1 MDAELTDDKRDGNN
15 LKESS
20 PERRLLSDSHPLFQ
34 NFLSSKDRHQVLER
48 AIQSAR
54 NGIVITDPRLPDNPI
69 VYSNQ
74 AFSDMTGY
82 GLDEILGKNCRF
94 LQGNEHEQP
103 EVDEMRQAI
112 VQGISFTTVLRNFKK
127 DGTLFFN
134 ELSIAP
140 VHDDK
145 GELINFVGVQNDV
158 TSRKE
163 AERQVSEFHSMVSHE
178 LRTPL
183 TSIKA
188 SLGLVEEGSAGEMP
202 QAAMRMVQIAIHNA
216 ERLLKLV
223 DEILD
228 LKKIESGKLQLNVAM
243 IDPDELLSEMLSTF
257 QQIASRNGVQIE
269 KEVAT
274 KRAFCADPNRVAQ
287 VLLNLVGNAG
297 KFSLPTGVVVVK
309 IEQVGKCARIAAT
322 DHGPGIE
329 AANQDKLFVKFQQ
342 LDSSDTRA
350 KPGSGLG
357 LAISKKIVELHGG
370 EIGCISQPGKGSTF
384 WFTLPV
390 VPKNDL

>member
-1 MDAELTDDKRDGNN
+1 
-15 LKESS
+15 LKESL
-20 PERRLLSDSHPLFQ
+20 PEEQLSNESKSLYA
-34 NFLSSKDRHQVLER
+34 NFLTSKDRPQVLKR
-48 AIQSAR
+48 AIESAR

-82 GLDEILGKNCRF
+82 TLAEIVGKNCRF
-94 LQGNEHEQP
+94 LQGHEHQQP
-103 EVDEMRQAI
+103 ELDDLRKAI
-112 VQGISFTTVLRNFKK
+112 ADCVPFTTILRNFKK

-140 VHDDK
+140 VHDDA

-202 QAAMRMVQIAIHNA
+202 QAAMRMVRIAIHNA

-228 LKKIESGKLQLNVAM
+228 LKKIESGKLQLDVAM
-243 IDPDELLSEMLSTF
+243 IDPDELLSETLLTF
-257 QQIASRNGVQIE
+257 QQIASLNGVTIH
-269 KEVAT
+269 KEVST
-274 KRAFCADPNRVAQ
+274 KRAFCADPDRVSQ
-287 VLLNLVGNAG
+287 VLINLIGNAV
-297 KFSLPTGVVVVK
+297 KFSPPKGVVTVK
-309 IEQVGKCARIAAT
+309 IEDVAKCVRISVA
-322 DHGPGIE
+322 DNGPGIE
-329 AANQDKLFVKFQQ
+329 TANQDKLFVKFQQ
-342 LDSSDTRA
+342 IDSSDTRA

-357 LAISKKIVELHGG
+357 LAISKRIVELHGG
-370 EIGCISQPGKGSTF
+370 EIGFFSKPAAGSTF

-390 VPKNDL
+390 VPKNGL